1 MEHRANG
8 AMAFRTIACLPALT
22 GAWRKQGGGLLY
34 MTSDLFAAALTD
46 LGMPELQDKTIRSV
60 NMVQIGRALTDTN
73 LKPGIR
79 ALVVYNS
86 NPATIA
92 PNQNLVK
99 QGLQREDLF
108 CVVLEHFMTD
118 TARYADYVFP
128 STTQVEHMDVI
139 GSWGSRYVSLNLPAA
154 KAAGEAI
161 PNSEFFRRLAKR
173 LALTESYLYE
183 TDEQL
188 ARATLSSGHP
198 YMKGI
203 TYDRLVREG
212 WAALNLPEPW
222 APFAS
227 GNFPTPSKK
236 CEFYSEQLGKSG
248 KDPLPGY
255 VPTGTDSKE
264 YPLMLL
270 TSKAAK
276 YFLNSS
282 HAGSRGKSG
291 KGERVTDGSEVAEK
305 RSNVRGAKGPC
316 CLLPAPTTREA
327 RVR

>member
-1 MEHRANG
+1 
-8 AMAFRTIACLPALT
+8 MAFRTIACLPALT

-34 MTSDLFAAALTD
+34 MTSDLLAAALTD

-173 LALTESYLYE
+173 LALTESYLLRNRR
-183 TDEQL
+183 TARKGDLEQRPPVHEGDYL
-188 ARATLSSGHP
+188 RSPGKRGLGGAQPTRA
-198 YMKGI
+198 M
-203 TYDRLVREG
+203 
-212 WAALNLPEPW
+212 
-222 APFAS
+222 
-227 GNFPTPSKK
+227 
-236 CEFYSEQLGKSG
+236 
-248 KDPLPGY
+248 
-255 VPTGTDSKE
+255 
-264 YPLMLL
+264 
-270 TSKAAK
+270 
-276 YFLNSS
+276 
-282 HAGSRGKSG
+282 
-291 KGERVTDGSEVAEK
+291 
-305 RSNVRGAKGPC
+305 GAFC
-316 CLLPAPTTREA
+316 QR
-327 RVR
+327 